1 VVGAGASASQGSG
14 SLDREWWLRALLVLQ
29 RPRPVFAA
37 LADDSDE
44 AAGARQEPVTA
55 LVFLAGIGSVL
66 ATGAAGRLLD
76 NPSDDYD
83 ALLIAVWAIVGGG
96 IYGIASYF
104 VFGGVVLGLLRALDS
119 RASYRQARHALG
131 LSAAPIALWL
141 VAVWPIELAVHGR
154 ALFRTGG
161 SDSELGGHV
170 FDAIGAGFLLWSL
183 VLLAIAV
190 SALRRRR

>member
-1 VVGAGASASQGSG
+1 MVGAGASASQGSG

-119 RASYRQARHALG
+119 RASYRQARHAL
-131 LSAAPIALWL
+131 
-141 VAVWPIELAVHGR
+141 
-154 ALFRTGG
+154 
-161 SDSELGGHV
+161 
-170 FDAIGAGFLLWSL
+170 
-183 VLLAIAV
+183 
-190 SALRRRR
+190 